1 MGAGGR
7 VLTGAEVLRD
17 EGWRRVRGVK
27 LGVVTNPTAVVG
39 PDLRHV
45 VDVMDESMGVD
56 VVAVF
61 GPEHGFRGTA
71 QAGFSEDG
79 QEALASDPTTGLP
92 VYDIYM
98 KSGAGLRRVLQ
109 QSGAEAVV
117 FDICD
122 VGARFYTFIWTL
134 YDVLE
139 ACHALGLPVLV
150 LDRPNPI
157 GGLAMGGPLMQRE
170 HASFVGRR
178 AIPIRHG
185 MTAGELALLFHAEF
199 ITPAAADG
207 DGEAGPRKAAAPKGT
222 KRPASKLPPVSVVP
236 CRGWSRKMLWSETG
250 LPWVPPSP
258 NMPTPA
264 TALAY
269 VGTGLFEAVTA
280 SEGRGTC
287 TPFELVGAPGVDH
300 RLAAQLRRLGL
311 PGVAFREAY
320 FNPTFSKHQGTLC
333 GGVQLF
339 VTDPGAFDPLRTALA
354 ILVALRRLFPEAFAW
369 REAKAPYWMDQLTG
383 TSDARTIIDAGGT
396 ADQVLAAWEPDR
408 IAFALMRMPYLL
420 KEYT

>member
-1 MGAGGR
+1 MGLGGKGR
-7 VLTGAEVLRD
+7 SRAAVLTGAEVLRD
-17 EGWRRVRGVK
+17 EGWRRLRGLK

-39 PDLRHV
+39 PELRHL
-45 VDVMDESMGVD
+45 VDVMDESLGVD

-79 QEALASDPTTGLP
+79 VSQDPTTNLP

-98 KSGAGLRRVLQ
+98 KSGDPLRQDIRA
-109 QSGAEAVV
+109 SGAEAIV

-134 YDVLE
+134 YDVIE
-139 ACHALGLPVLV
+139 ACHELELPVLV

-157 GGLAMGGPLMQRE
+157 GGLATGGPLMRRE
-170 HASFVGRR
+170 HASFVGRK

-185 MTAGELALLFHAEF
+185 MTAGELALLFRAEF
-199 ITPAAADG
+199 IVGKEDEGTTPMQT
-207 DGEAGPRKAAAPKGT
+207 KG
-222 KRPASKLPPVSVVP
+222 KSKLPPVSVVP
-236 CRGWSRKMLWSETG
+236 CRGWSRGMLWGETG

-287 TPFELVGAPGVDH
+287 TPFELVGAPGIDH
-300 RLAAQLRRLGL
+300 RLAADLRQSKL

-339 VTDPGAFDPLRTALA
+339 VTDPGAFDPLRTALF
-354 ILVALRRLFPEAFAW
+354 ILVAIRRLYPDTFAW
-369 REAKAPYWMDQLTG
+369 REAKAPFWMDQLTG
-383 TSDARTIIDAGGT
+383 TTDARTIIDAGGT
-396 ADQVLAAWEPDR
+396 ADEVLAAWELDR
-408 IAFALMRMPYLL
+408 LAFVHMRAPYLL
-420 KEYT
+420 KEY